1 MEESRLQGK
10 TLYCCFVDFKKAF
23 DIVPQSELWNRMAE
37 IDMPLEYRVAR
48 LYEQVKCQ
56 LKMDS
61 GFSKHF
67 LSNMGVKQGCPLSP
81 TLFGLCIDKLEEVVN
96 KVAREEG
103 LNSPKLMQHVILLLL
118 YADDVVL
125 FSYDVDSMQH
135 LLGVLEEFCHSSGLA
150 VNVEITKMMVVQT
163 VQTHHYPMLTYRGE
177 HIQFV

>member
-1 MEESRLQGK
+1 
-10 TLYCCFVDFKKAF
+10 
-23 DIVPQSELWNRMAE
+23 
-37 IDMPLEYRVAR
+37 
-48 LYEQVKCQ
+48 
-56 LKMDS
+56 MDS

-103 LNSPKLMQHVILLLL
+103 LNAPKLMQNVIVLLL

-150 VNVEITKMMVVQT
+150 VNVEKTKMMVVQT
-163 VQTHHYPMLTYRGE
+163 IQPHHYPMLTYRGE
-177 HIQFV
+177 HIQFVRSFKYLGIDVPTTNKWSPCFDSRAPNRLEIILPFGKPMQPK